1 MIAVVQSEDAYAC
14 SALSISA
21 DIRGTDG
28 KPKSSTSRFWSEIS
42 ISSVRMLYTNK
53 KTKKHTDTTGLHTH
67 ILIVHLLA
75 IACDY
80 RIKYKRLCPDFQQYE
95 PISKAG

>member
-1 MIAVVQSEDAYAC
+1 
-14 SALSISA
+14 
-21 DIRGTDG
+21 
-28 KPKSSTSRFWSEIS
+28 
-42 ISSVRMLYTNK
+42 MLYTNK

-75 IACDY
+75 IAYDY